1 MLRGKEIP
9 PDAKG
14 SGSDSVKTERGNET
28 RSIWTSGGVLGS
40 RDSSPERTVDEIDL
54 AGGLLVYLRGLEQSA
69 GAETREGTEESGIA
83 KVGRDF
89 LGFLPMTDAKGLN
102 LELSECFEFSTST
115 GIFSVDTERP
125 KSLEVGDLGVVTRF
139 ENQCRAEDMTK
150 SKRV

>member
-54 AGGLLVYLRGLEQSA
+54 AGGLLVYLRGLE
-69 GAETREGTEESGIA
+69 
-83 KVGRDF
+83 
-89 LGFLPMTDAKGLN
+89 
-102 LELSECFEFSTST
+102 
-115 GIFSVDTERP
+115 
-125 KSLEVGDLGVVTRF
+125 
-139 ENQCRAEDMTK
+139 
-150 SKRV
+150 